1 MLSGQ
6 QEKNSLENS
15 LEKYTLQKKKK
26 AKIIAWF
33 ICNWKKIFVWIKK
46 VKFVYSCGEA
56 ANKIELWRYRTY
68 YWQILGKTF
77 KEVRISKSRI
87 THE

>member
-33 ICNWKKIFVWIKK
+33 ICN
-46 VKFVYSCGEA
+46 
-56 ANKIELWRYRTY
+56 
-68 YWQILGKTF
+68 
-77 KEVRISKSRI
+77 
-87 THE
+87 